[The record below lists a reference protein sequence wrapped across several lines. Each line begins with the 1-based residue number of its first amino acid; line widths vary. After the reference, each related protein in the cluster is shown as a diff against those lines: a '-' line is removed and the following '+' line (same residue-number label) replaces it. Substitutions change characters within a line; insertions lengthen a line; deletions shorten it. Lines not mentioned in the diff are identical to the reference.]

1 MTNWE
6 KKKDEFSIEG
16 ISIMTYQRRQFI
28 TSTDMIRAECVMRG
42 VSLED
47 MTYFNKNYEKY
58 AKQVEKWFPIRK
70 YVVIEKGETE

>member
-1 MTNWE
+1 
-6 KKKDEFSIEG
+6 
-16 ISIMTYQRRQFI
+16 
-28 TSTDMIRAECVMRG
+28 MIRAECVMRG